1 MGKQLITNVQLF
13 DGENKSL
20 YPAEVLITGNRIET
34 VATAQEQLQRDG
46 ADVLDGGGATLMPG
60 MVNCHAHPTYC
71 NMDDMYMLG
80 EIPVEEHVLKTM
92 HNVKIM
98 LDHGFTA
105 AVSGA
110 SAKPRTDIVIRNEI
124 NAGGIPGPRFQ
135 AGTQEITVTGGLGD
149 ARQLHM
155 YHENVGVVLDGPEA
169 IRKYVRTM
177 IREGVDS
184 VKLMISGDNFVPSS
198 TAQMTVMEED
208 EVAAGVRVA
217 RSHNRR
223 VIAHAR
229 TAAAVKLC
237 IKYGIELI
245 YHANFCDEEALDL
258 LEKNKD
264 RHFVNPAIGLS
275 YTPLYEMQDYGMTQ
289 DMAEMFGFRQEL
301 DGAIDTMQKL
311 HKRGVRVL
319 PFGDYGFQ
327 WNKIG
332 EDARDLEH
340 FVKLMGFPPADV
352 LIMATKYGGEC
363 FGDKIGMVAAGYLA
377 DLLLVDGNPL
387 ADVGILRDPDNLLMI
402 MKDGRLHKP
411 LQARRSEERQAAA

>member
-1 MGKQLITNVQLF
+1 MGKQLISNVQLF
-13 DGENKSL
+13 DGESKNL
-20 YPAEVLITGNRIET
+20 YPAEVLISGNRIET
-34 VATAQEQLQRDG
+34 VAKVPEKLPRDG

-92 HNVKIM
+92 HNVRTM

-110 SAKPRTDIVIRNEI
+110 SAKARTDIVIRNEI

-169 IRKYVRTM
+169 IRNYVRTM

-217 RSHNRR
+217 KSHKRR

-229 TAAAVKLC
+229 TAEAVKLC
-237 IKYGIELI
+237 VKYGIELI

-258 LEKNKD
+258 LEQNRD

-275 YTPLYEMQDYGMTQ
+275 YTPLYEMQDFGMTR

-301 DGAIDTMQKL
+301 DGAIDIMQKL

-340 FVKLMGFPPADV
+340 FVKLMGFSPADT

-363 FGDKIGMVAAGYLA
+363 FGDKLGMVAAGYLA

-387 ADVGILRDPDNLLMI
+387 ADISILRDPENLLMI
-402 MKDGRLHKP
+402 MKDGQLYKP
-411 LQARRSEERQAAA
+411 LQARRTGERQAAA